1 VKFISNLIDIFL
13 ERSWQK
19 KEDRLT
25 NKQ

>member
-1 VKFISNLIDIFL
+1 VKFISNLIDRFL
-13 ERSWQK
+13 ERSWQR